1 MQYAEAYLLA
11 LLGGNPSPT
20 VDTIATILASN
31 GIKCDRIQA
40 QIVIDAYK
48 GKTADQ
54 LIAEGVKN
62 PLVSPPKPKVKK
74 TKPAVSLFYST

>member
-20 VDTIATILASN
+20 IDIIATILGNN
-31 GIKCDRIQA
+31 GIECDPIQA

-48 GKTADQ
+48 GKTAEQ

-62 PLVSPPKPKVKK
+62 PLVSPPKTKVKK
-74 TKPAVSLFYST
+74 TKPAVSSSYPT